1 MARQWQCSP
10 KLDEA
15 LEEMSGW
22 FKNAGPGEPELVE
35 LEAKAEDAFFCPAV
49 GRFRPLVA
57 TKHSSEA
64 QAMHEDSPKSP
75 AVEAEATDATGGDV
89 ASHIFGT
96 AKAVL
101 EQSRQEFMQLLQ
113 SLDGSTQTQAE
124 QHPSH
129 AASPTSDTTSQQPP
143 MSPLGSAKSCR
154 EEQAPLEKHWKRS
167 LKSKKGRGSVAASP
181 FSPGLV
187 SPCSYASCLYPKRE
201 IVEEKLQESRVDPAN
216 GLCKKVSGDTFF
228 VCADSGMKQKDSIT
242 MPGPASKT
250 STSWHKKDLRR
261 ASRSQKEAARVRIRI
276 TPQHFSP
283 LGTMFR
289 DVQVDFFPNSF
300 TIRALDCEGYAWTAY
315 SNNLPGDIDTDKC
328 RFKID
333 PTGKDVII
341 SLQKAGSQSWQD
353 LTRLELM
360 RPYHLSSPASLG

>member
-22 FKNAGPGEPELVE
+22 FKNAGE
-35 LEAKAEDAFFCPAV
+35 LETKAEDAFGPAASL
-49 GRFRPLVA
+49 RPLEV
-57 TKHSSEA
+57 TKRPSEA
-64 QAMHEDSPKSP
+64 QHGGSLKSP
-75 AVEAEATDATGGDV
+75 VEAEATGEDV

-113 SLDGSTQTQAE
+113 SLDGSTETQTE

-129 AASPTSDTTSQQPP
+129 AASRLVTSETTSLQRPASPP
-143 MSPLGSAKSCR
+143 GSTKSCR
-154 EEQAPLEKHWKRS
+154 EEQAPEQLLISPHEKHWKRS
-167 LKSKKGRGSVAASP
+167 LKSKKGRGSAAESP

-187 SPCSYASCLYPKRE
+187 STCSYAGCLYPKRE
-201 IVEEKLQESRVDPAN
+201 IVQEKLRESRVEGSND
-216 GLCKKVSGDTFF
+216 LCKQVSDDTFF
-228 VCADSGMKQKDSIT
+228 VRADSAMKQKGSTT
-242 MPGPASKT
+242 MPGLASEA
-250 STSWHKKDLRR
+250 STAWRKKDLRR
-261 ASRSQKEAARVRIRI
+261 ASRSQKEAKRVRIRI

-289 DVQVDFFPNSF
+289 DVQVDFFPSSF

-315 SNNLPGDIDTDKC
+315 SNQLPGDIDTDQC

-333 PTGKDVII
+333 PSGKDVII

-353 LTRLELM
+353 LTRLELT
-360 RPYHLSSPASLG
+360 RPYHLSSPGSLG